1 MIEAVQLRLMG
12 YENRPAADLRLV
24 NGRVYG
30 IYDTGDGM
38 AGALLRALAGAEFP
52 AEGTVRVGG
61 FDTVTEPEKVGLC
74 LGFCSSESG
83 YYDTMTVWDLMQFV
97 AGMRGEDGEKG
108 ARDIHTI
115 LDSLDI
121 DDLRNRRLGTLA
133 PDDFR
138 RAGLAQALVGNPDML
153 FLDNPTKG
161 LKPDEAQAL
170 REDIAQIAGDG
181 KTVFLA
187 TDNATEAEL
196 LCNRFLFCDGEGIS
210 APMEK
215 EELTDG
221 TPTPARALFLKLS
234 ARETGEEGTEL

>member
-52 AEGTVRVGG
+52 AGGTVRVGG
-61 FDTVTEPEKVGLC
+61 FDTVAEPEKVGLC

-108 ARDIHTI
+108 ARDIHAI

-161 LKPDEAQAL
+161 LKPDEAQVL

-181 KTVFLA
+181 KRCSLQPTMQPRRNCFA
-187 TDNATEAEL
+187 TASCSATGRGFQPPWKKK
-196 LCNRFLFCDGEGIS
+196 N
-210 APMEK
+210 
-215 EELTDG
+215 
-221 TPTPARALFLKLS
+221 
-234 ARETGEEGTEL
+234 